1 MELTRALI
9 GASANALAAQLQ
21 FAHPADGVL
30 RAWFRDHPRL
40 GARDRAWVA
49 DTTFAVLRHL
59 RRLEAMAGHREPRA
73 LVLAAL
79 VFLFGRSV
87 RALGDV
93 LKPGEADWLARCAQ
107 GAEAPMPDAVRLS
120 LPDWLHARF
129 VTTYGQEEAERIGR
143 SLLET
148 APLDLRVNTLLAR
161 REAVLEKLR
170 EVGIE
175 AAVTPRSPWGIR
187 VRDKSSLE
195 RHGLLSSGQIEVQDE
210 GSQLLAM
217 LVEAKRGQM
226 IVDFCAGAGGKT
238 LALGAAMRSEG
249 RLYAF
254 DTSDRRLANFE
265 PRLRRSKL
273 SNVHPERIAHENDA
287 RVKRLAGKIDAV
299 LVDAPCT
306 GSGTLRRN
314 PDLKWRT
321 SPSAVDELVAKQTAI
336 VASAARLAKPGGR
349 LIYGTCSLLP
359 EENEGVVERFLE
371 SHPGWIVRSAP
382 ESLSR
387 QGIGDVGDGPF
398 LRLLPHRHATDGFFG
413 AILER
418 PKSE

>member
-1 MELTRALI
+1 MELTRALV
-9 GASANALAAQLQ
+9 GACANALAAQLT
-21 FAHPADGVL
+21 FERPADVVL
-30 RAWFRDHPRL
+30 RAWFRANPRL
-40 GARDRAWVA
+40 GARDRAMIA
-49 DTTFAVLRHL
+49 DTSFGVLRHL
-59 RRLEAMAGHREPRA
+59 RRLETLAGRREPRA

-87 RALGDV
+87 RSLGDV
-93 LKPGEADWLARCAQ
+93 LKPGEAEWLAQ
-107 GAEAPMPDAVRLS
+107 GARDAEAALPDAVRLS
-120 LPDWLHARF
+120 LPDWLHERLVAAH
-129 VTTYGQEEAERIGR
+129 GPEEAERIGR

-161 REAVLEKLR
+161 REDVLVKLR
-170 EVGIE
+170 ESGIE
-175 AAVTPRSPWGIR
+175 AAVTRLSPWGLR
-187 VRDKSSLE
+187 MRDKSSLE
-195 RHGLLSSGQIEVQDE
+195 RHSLVTSGFVEVQDE

-254 DTSDRRLANFE
+254 DTSDRRLSNFE
-265 PRLRRSKL
+265 PRLKRSGL

-321 SPSAVDELVAKQTAI
+321 SPAAVAELVAKQSAI
-336 VASAARLAKPGGR
+336 LVSAARLPKPGGR
-349 LIYGTCSLLP
+349 LVYGTCSLLT
-359 EENEGVVERFLE
+359 EENEGVVDQFLAA
-371 SHPGWIVRSAP
+371 HPGWTLRNASEVLA
-382 ESLSR
+382 R
-387 QGIGDVGDGPF
+387 QGVDGVGEGPY
-398 LRLLPHRHATDGFFG
+398 LKLLPHVHGTDGFFG

-418 PKSE
+418 PAA